1 MSLPPVQIGSTVR
14 PGMPVAQ
21 IPDMQSWEVIA
32 MVSELDRGHLA
43 VGQPV
48 SVSVV
53 ALAGKSY
60 PGRVKLLGAASGNS
74 WDRKFECRI
83 ALDRPDPD
91 LRPGMSSN
99 LVITA
104 QKLEDVLWVPSQA
117 LFETD
122 GRSFVYLKN
131 EKGFS
136 ARDVALVK
144 RSESQ
149 VVLTGLNEG
158 DLVALSN
165 PSEQNKPAQ
174 KQQSASKAVSK

>member
-1 MSLPPVQIGSTVR
+1 
-14 PGMPVAQ
+14 
-21 IPDMQSWEVIA
+21 
-32 MVSELDRGHLA
+32 
-43 VGQPV
+43 
-48 SVSVV
+48 
-53 ALAGKSY
+53 
-60 PGRVKLLGAASGNS
+60 
-74 WDRKFECRI
+74 
-83 ALDRPDPD
+83 
-91 LRPGMSSN
+91 MSSN

-104 QKLEDVLWVPSQA
+104 QKLENVLWVPSQA

-131 EKGFS
+131 QKGFS
-136 ARDVALVK
+136 ARDVSLVK